1 MFCPECK
8 SEYIEGI
15 TKCPVCDVELIDEL
29 QAEPEPEYIEYE
41 EVLGTYNAADIAFI
55 KSLLDSENITYY
67 FNAEHF
73 TYVRPLAEPARL
85 MVKKDEVEIAKTL
98 LKDVKLAITGIN
110 LADDSNEIDNE

>member
-15 TKCPVCDVELIDEL
+15 TKCPVCDIELIDEL
-29 QAEPEPEYIEYE
+29 PAEPEPEYIEYE

-85 MVKKDEVEIAKTL
+85 AVVPKNWTI
-98 LKDVKLAITGIN
+98 
-110 LADDSNEIDNE
+110 